1 MNLAAVAIRHRLGA
15 ACIALVMV
23 SIASGAMALR
33 QIVQIQGNLDQIVN
47 DSNLK
52 IRLTNEM
59 SEAVHVVSRV
69 APKLVLLNDPAHIE
83 TEVLKIT
90 GARRRYDDA
99 WSALLK
105 LPASDASRSLRSG
118 IRSAAERARLLN
130 TQVVD
135 LARAGSDEEATSM
148 LLAQAVP
155 AAQRWQD
162 RIDEKIALEEGDSAA
177 HYAQA
182 VAQYGQ
188 ARAWLLGLGLLNV
201 ATVAL
206 LGWLL
211 VHQRRRDA
219 AGGAELKLAKEAAE
233 AAARSKSAFLAN
245 MSHEIRTPM
254 TGVLGIAELLNRTT
268 LDPTQRKYV
277 GTILRSGGSLM
288 TLLNDILDLSKV
300 ESGRLDLESRAID
313 LQRLLQSSVD
323 LMAPHASQKELSLSI
338 DFAQGLASWVFGDPL
353 RIQQVINNLL
363 SNAIKFTSRGEV
375 RVSVQPHPAWGPDG
389 YRICVRDT
397 GPGIDLQAAARLFQP
412 FCQADE
418 STARKFG
425 GSGLGLPISRRIVEA
440 MGGELTLES
449 APGAGSTFCV
459 AVRLQPCADQ
469 CPPRED
475 LESSFSDSEDGR
487 HSGPALTVLLVDDNE
502 VNQMYGQALLEQMGH
517 AVQLASDGVEAV
529 RLAGLGGLDVILM
542 DCHMPGVDGFE
553 ATRQIRRAES
563 QRGAQRR
570 PILAI
575 TASAMDE
582 DVLRCRQ
589 AGMDAVLTKPFTR
602 NDLARWLDRIVAS
615 KTPG

>member
-563 QRGAQRR
+563 QRGVQRR

-582 DVLRCRQ
+582 DVLHCRQ

>member
-563 QRGAQRR
+563 QRGVQRR